1 MSQKGAKRWY
11 KDNRGNLSEKSR
23 SYADEFDQ
31 SAKGRTLKKDY
42 EKAIKEMESAHDW
55 TDKDAY
61 RFSKTE
67 EKYLRAQMRY
77 EGEKML
83 KELGEE
89 KFSIYTNNGRLIN
102 DGKDA
107 VEKYADRWWIHGY

>member
-1 MSQKGAKRWY
+1 MSQKGAKKWY
-11 KDNRGNLSEKSR
+11 KDNIGTLANKSV

-31 SAKGRTLKKDY
+31 TTKGRTLKKDY
-42 EKAIKEMESAHDW
+42 ETAIKKMESADDW
-55 TDKDAY
+55 TDKDER

-89 KFSIYTNNGRLIN
+89 KFSIYANNGRLIN

-107 VEKYADRWWIHGY
+107 VDRYADQWWIHGY